1 MRAGE
6 MVKCVKTPVA
16 KADNLSSIS
25 RSHIEKRT
33 DSQNFSSVM
42 VSRQVGG
49 QIHTQCNK
57 KNLKDKMLL
66 YTK

>member
-1 MRAGE
+1 

-16 KADNLSSIS
+16 KSDSLSSIP

-33 DSQNFSSVM
+33 DSQNFCSAM
-42 VSRQVGG
+42 VPWQVGG

-57 KNLKDKMLL
+57 KKLKDKMLL
-66 YTK
+66 CIN